1 MAESIVRL
9 RVDASGA
16 TKALQGVQRQ
26 TNQLQNAFGGLR
38 TAIAGIGIGFL
49 AKQTI
54 FAATNFEKLNQ
65 RLKLLTEENGTFAA
79 SLDLAREAQQ
89 KFGLSTTESLEAV
102 TQLTARLAPLGVSF
116 KDISTILI
124 GFNTAAITSGASMD
138 EQRNA
143 MIQLT
148 QALGSGVLRG
158 DEFNSISE
166 QMNTILPA
174 VAKVMGKQTG
184 ELRKLAAN
192 GEITKEV
199 MIEAFELIAK
209 ESGSMLK
216 ELIKNDPTMVFKV
229 LGNEAEALS
238 IAIGRLL
245 APVVLDATR
254 LLTKLITE
262 LTQFLESEAGQV
274 TLAFV
279 GIAAGVKALSIAIPA
294 VIGSLSTFII
304 QAQVTAASSALAAT
318 GLKGMAA
325 SSFLA
330 AGGVTKAA
338 VALSVFK
345 IALAKTGIGLA
356 VIAFGTLTAEI
367 LKVINAQKEFNKV
380 IEEGSVAETNALIEE
395 TETKIGKLEKRLN
408 KTNFVTDAFSEFLFR
423 GIGSSSM
430 LSLEIGFL
438 EEKLKKLQAR
448 LKVSTFEE
456 LDKQAQ
462 STAKALKEQNKSLAK
477 NLEINAEVSELQK
490 LEKEH
495 ELAIAEIIEKH
506 GVVRGQE
513 LILLE
518 NENLELKKQELQQK
532 KIQEEAERI
541 KGIYEQIGNEIS
553 TGISD
558 ALVDAIQGTKSLA
571 DAARA
576 IINDLATSLLRLGV
590 NTLLRRSFGGIFTD
604 LPGLANGGP
613 ASAGRSY
620 LVGERGP
627 EIFTPKSSGTVIPNN
642 MIGGGG
648 VVNNINVS
656 VDAGGSSQTASDS
669 DRGKELGVALAGAIQ
684 SELIKQK
691 RPGGLLAT

>member
-16 TKALQGVQRQ
+16 TRALQGVQRQ

-65 RLKLLTEENGTFAA
+65 RLRLLTKENGTFED
-79 SLDLAREAQQ
+79 SLNLAREAQQ

-102 TQLTARLAPLGVSF
+102 TQLTARLGPLGVGF
-116 KDISTILI
+116 EDISTILI

-174 VAKVMGKQTG
+174 VAKVMGVETG
-184 ELRKLAAN
+184 ELRKLAAQ
-192 GEITKEV
+192 GKITGDV
-199 MIEAFELIAK
+199 MIEAFELIAE
-209 ESGSMLK
+209 ESGGMLK

-229 LGNEAEALS
+229 LGNEVEALS

-254 LLTKLITE
+254 LLTKLVSE
-262 LTQFLESEAGQV
+262 LTNFLESEAGQV
-274 TLAFV
+274 TLAFL

-294 VIGSLSTFII
+294 VVGTLSTFIV

-325 SSFLA
+325 TSFLA
-330 AGGVTKAA
+330 AGGISKAT
-338 VALSVFK
+338 VALTAFK
-345 IALAKTGIGLA
+345 MALAKTGIGLA
-356 VIAFGTLTAEI
+356 VIAFGMLATEI
-367 LKVINAQKEFNKV
+367 LKVINAQKEFNRV
-380 IEEGSVAETNALIEE
+380 LEEGSVAQTKALIEE
-395 TETKIGKLEKRLN
+395 TEEKIAKLTESLKNKNAVTDFFAEMLHGVGSTHMANHEIDLLEKKLEK
-408 KTNFVTDAFSEFLFR
+408 
-423 GIGSSSM
+423 
-430 LSLEIGFL
+430 
-438 EEKLKKLQAR
+438 LQNR
-448 LKVSTFEE
+448 LKTAGFEE
-456 LDKQAQ
+456 MDRQVQ
-462 STAKALKEQNKSLAK
+462 STAKALREQNKGLAK

-495 ELAIAEIIEKH
+495 ELAIAEIIEEH

-513 LILLE
+513 LILLQ
-518 NENLELKKQELQQK
+518 NQNLELKKQELQQK
-532 KIQEEAERI
+532 RIQEEAERI
-541 KGIYEQIGNEIS
+541 KGIFKEIGNDIA

-558 ALVDAIQGTKSLA
+558 ALVDAIQGTRSLA

-590 NTLLRRSFGGIFTD
+590 NTLLKRSGIGLFAN

-656 VDAGGSSQTASDS
+656 VDAGGGSQTDGDS
-669 DRGKELGVALAGAIQ
+669 SRGKELGVALAAAIQ

>member
-16 TKALQGVQRQ
+16 TRALQGVQKQ

-49 AKQTI
+49 AKQTV
-54 FAATNFEKLNQ
+54 FAAANFEKLNQ
-65 RLKLLTEENGTFAA
+65 RLKLLTAENGNFEA

-89 KFGLSTTESLEAV
+89 KFGLSTAESLQAV

-116 KDISTILI
+116 EEITAVMM
-124 GFNTAAITSGASMD
+124 GFNTAAITSGASAD

-174 VAKVMGKQTG
+174 VAKVMGVQTG
-184 ELRKLAAN
+184 ELRKMAAQ
-192 GEITKEV
+192 GLITKDV
-199 MIEAFELIAK
+199 MIEAFELIAS
-209 ESGSMLK
+209 ESGGMLK

-229 LGNEAEALS
+229 LGNEVEALS
-238 IAIGRLL
+238 ISIGRLL

-254 LLTKLITE
+254 LLTKLVTE
-262 LTQFLESEAGQV
+262 LTSFLESEAGQV

-279 GIAAGVKALSIAIPA
+279 GIAAGVKALSIAIP
-294 VIGSLSTFII
+294 VVVGTLSTFIV
-304 QAQVTAASSALAAT
+304 QAQVTAASSVLAST

-325 SSFLA
+325 SSFIA
-330 AGGVTKAA
+330 AGGISKATI
-338 VALSVFK
+338 ALTAFK
-345 IALAKTGIGLA
+345 VALAKTGIGLA
-356 VIAFGTLTAEI
+356 VIAFGALATEI
-367 LKVINAQKEFNKV
+367 LKVINAQKEFNRV
-380 IEEGSVAETNALIEE
+380 LEEGSVAQTKALIEE
-395 TETKIGKLEKRLN
+395 TEEKIAKLTESLKN
-408 KTNFVTDAFSEFLFR
+408 KNVVTDFFAEILH
-423 GIGSSSM
+423 GAGSTNM
-430 LSLEIGFL
+430 ATHEIGIL
-438 EEKLKKLQAR
+438 EEKLEKLKNR
-448 LKVSTFEE
+448 LNEAGFEE
-456 LDKQAQ
+456 MDRQAQ
-462 STAKALKEQNKSLAK
+462 STAKALKEQNKGLAK

-495 ELAIAEIIEKH
+495 QLAIAEIIEKH

-513 LILLE
+513 LILLQ
-518 NENLELKKQELQQK
+518 NQNLELKKQELQQK
-532 KIQEEAERI
+532 RIQEEAERI
-541 KGIYEQIGNEIS
+541 KGIFKEIGNDIA

-558 ALVDAIQGTKSLA
+558 ALVDAIQGTRSLA
-571 DAARA
+571 DAARS

-590 NTLLRRSFGGIFTD
+590 NTLLKRSFGGIFSD

-656 VDAGGSSQTASDS
+656 VDAGGGSQTAADS
-669 DRGKELGVALAGAIQ
+669 SRGKELGVALAGAIQ

>member
-1 MAESIVRL
+1 VAESIVRL

-16 TKALQGVQRQ
+16 TRALQGVQRQ

-65 RLKLLTEENGTFAA
+65 RLKLLTKENGTFEA

-89 KFGLSTTESLEAV
+89 KFGLSTSESLQAV
-102 TQLTARLAPLGVSF
+102 TQLTARLSPLGVGF
-116 KDISTILI
+116 QEISDILI

-174 VAKVMGKQTG
+174 VAKVMGVQTG
-184 ELRKLAAN
+184 ELRKMAAQ
-192 GEITKEV
+192 GLITKDV
-199 MIEAFELIAK
+199 MIEAFQLIAK
-209 ESGSMLK
+209 ESGGMLK

-229 LGNEAEALS
+229 LGNEVEALS
-238 IAIGRLL
+238 ISIGRLL

-262 LTQFLESEAGQV
+262 LTSFLESEAGQV

-279 GIAAGVKALSIAIPA
+279 GMAAGVKALSIAIPA
-294 VIGSLSTFII
+294 VVGTLSTFIV

-330 AGGVTKAA
+330 AGGITKAA
-338 VALSVFK
+338 VALNVFK
-345 IALAKTGIGLA
+345 LALAKTGIGVA
-356 VIAFGTLTAEI
+356 VIAFGALATEV
-367 LKVINAQKEFNKV
+367 LKVINAQREFNRV
-380 IEEGSVAETNALIEE
+380 MEEGSVASTNKLIEE
-395 TETKIGKLEKRLN
+395 TEEKIAKLNEKLKN
-408 KTNFVTDAFSEFLFR
+408 TNSVSDYFKEIMHGA
-423 GIGSSSM
+423 GSSTM
-430 LSLEIGFL
+430 LKHEISVL
-438 EEKLKKLQAR
+438 EEKLGKLQDR
-448 LKVSTFEE
+448 LKVAGFEQM
-456 LDKQAQ
+456 DRQAQ
-462 STAKALKEQNKSLAK
+462 STAKALREQNKGLAK

-495 ELAIAEIIEKH
+495 ELEIAEIIKEH

-518 NENLELKKQELQQK
+518 NQNLELKKQELQQK
-532 KIQEEAERI
+532 RIQEEAKRI
-541 KGIYEQIGNEIS
+541 KGIFKEIGNDIA

-558 ALVDAIQGTKSLA
+558 ALVDAIQGTRSLA

-576 IINDLATSLLRLGV
+576 IINDLATSLLKLGV
-590 NTLLRRSFGGIFTD
+590 NTLLKRSFGGIFSN
-604 LPGLANGGP
+604 LPGLATGGP

-656 VDAGGSSQTASDS
+656 VDAGGGSQTASDS

>member
-9 RVDASGA
+9 KVDASGA
-16 TKALQGVQRQ
+16 TRALQGVQRQ

-65 RLKLLTEENGTFAA
+65 RLKLLTKENGTFEA

-102 TQLTARLAPLGVSF
+102 TQLTARLGPLGVGF
-116 KDISTILI
+116 EDISTILI

-174 VAKVMGKQTG
+174 VAKVMGVETG
-184 ELRKLAAN
+184 ELRKLAAQ
-192 GEITKEV
+192 GKITGDV
-199 MIEAFELIAK
+199 MIEAFELIAE
-209 ESGSMLK
+209 ESGGMLK

-229 LGNEAEALS
+229 LGNEVEALS

-254 LLTKLITE
+254 LLTKLISE
-262 LTQFLESEAGQV
+262 LSSFLESEAGQV

-294 VIGSLSTFII
+294 VVGSLSTFII
-304 QAQVTAASSALAAT
+304 QAQLTATSSALAAT

-325 SSFLA
+325 TSFLA
-330 AGGVTKAA
+330 AGGISKAT
-338 VALSVFK
+338 VALTAFK
-345 IALAKTGIGLA
+345 MALAKTGIGLA
-356 VIAFGTLTAEI
+356 VIAFGMLATEI
-367 LKVINAQKEFNKV
+367 LKVINAQKEFNRV
-380 IEEGSVAETNALIEE
+380 LEEGSVAQTKALIEE
-395 TETKIGKLEKRLN
+395 TEEKIAKLTESLKKKN
-408 KTNFVTDAFSEFLFR
+408 VVTDFFAEILH
-423 GIGSSSM
+423 GVGSTHM
-430 LSLEIGFL
+430 ANHEIDLL
-438 EEKLKKLQAR
+438 EEKLEKLQNR
-448 LKVSTFEE
+448 LKVAGFEE
-456 LDKQAQ
+456 MDKQVQ
-462 STAKALKEQNKSLAK
+462 STAKALREQNKGLAK

-513 LILLE
+513 LILLQ
-518 NENLELKKQELQQK
+518 NQNLELKKQELQQK
-532 KIQEEAERI
+532 RIQEEAERI
-541 KGIYEQIGNEIS
+541 KGIFKEIGNDIA

-558 ALVDAIQGTKSLA
+558 ALVDAIQGTRSLA

-576 IINDLATSLLRLGV
+576 IINDLATSLLRLGI
-590 NTLLRRSFGGIFTD
+590 NTLLKRSFGGIFSD
-604 LPGLANGGP
+604 LDGLATGGP

-620 LVGERGP
+620 LVGEKGP

-656 VDAGGSSQTASDS
+656 VDAGGGSQTAADS

>member
-16 TKALQGVQRQ
+16 TRALQGVQKQ

-49 AKQTI
+49 AKQTV
-54 FAATNFEKLNQ
+54 FAAANFEKLNQ
-65 RLKLLTEENGTFAA
+65 RLKLLTAENGNFQA

-89 KFGLSTTESLEAV
+89 KFGLSTAESLQAV

-116 KDISTILI
+116 KEITAVMM
-124 GFNTAAITSGASMD
+124 GFNTAAITSGASAD

-174 VAKVMGKQTG
+174 VAKVMGVQTG
-184 ELRKLAAN
+184 ELRKMAAQ
-192 GEITKEV
+192 GLITKDV
-199 MIEAFELIAK
+199 MIEAFQLIAK
-209 ESGSMLK
+209 ESGGMLK

-229 LGNEAEALS
+229 LGNEVEALS

-254 LLTKLITE
+254 LLTKLITQ
-262 LTQFLESEAGQV
+262 LTSFLESEAGQV

-279 GIAAGVKALSIAIPA
+279 GMAAGVKALSIAIPA
-294 VIGSLSTFII
+294 VVGTLSTFIV

-330 AGGVTKAA
+330 AGGITKAA
-338 VALSVFK
+338 VALNVFK
-345 IALAKTGIGLA
+345 LALAKTGIGVA
-356 VIAFGTLTAEI
+356 VIAFGALATEV
-367 LKVINAQKEFNKV
+367 LKVINAQREFNRV
-380 IEEGSVAETNALIEE
+380 IEEGSVASTNKLIEE
-395 TETKIGKLEKRLN
+395 TEEKIAKLNEKLKN
-408 KTNFVTDAFSEFLFR
+408 TNPVSDYFKEIFH
-423 GIGSSSM
+423 GIGSSTM
-430 LSLEIGFL
+430 LNHEIGVL
-438 EEKLKKLQAR
+438 EEKLGKLQER
-448 LKVSTFEE
+448 LKVAGFEE
-456 LDKQAQ
+456 LDRQAQ
-462 STAKALKEQNKSLAK
+462 STAKALREQNKGLAK
-477 NLEINAEVSELQK
+477 NLEINEEVSELQK

-518 NENLELKKQELQQK
+518 NQNLELKKQELQQK
-532 KIQEEAERI
+532 RIQEEAERI
-541 KGIYEQIGNEIS
+541 KGIFKEIGNDIA

-558 ALVDAIQGTKSLA
+558 ALVDAIQGTRSLA

-590 NTLLRRSFGGIFTD
+590 NTLLKRSFGGIFSN
-604 LPGLANGGP
+604 LPGLAIGGP

-648 VVNNINVS
+648 VINNINVS
-656 VDAGGSSQTASDS
+656 VDAGGGSQTAADS

>member
-16 TKALQGVQRQ
+16 TRALQGVQRQ

-38 TAIAGIGIGFL
+38 TAIAGIGIGVL
-49 AKQTI
+49 AKQTV
-54 FAATNFEKLNQ
+54 FAAANFEKLNQ
-65 RLKLLTEENGTFAA
+65 RLKLLTAENGNFQA

-89 KFGLSTTESLEAV
+89 KFGLSTAESLQAV

-116 KDISTILI
+116 EEITAVMM
-124 GFNTAAITSGASMD
+124 GFNTAAITSGASAD

-174 VAKVMGKQTG
+174 VAKVMGVQTG
-184 ELRKLAAN
+184 ELRKMAAQ
-192 GEITKEV
+192 GLITKDV
-199 MIEAFELIAK
+199 MIEAFQLIAQ
-209 ESGSMLK
+209 ESGGMLK

-254 LLTKLITE
+254 LLTKLISE
-262 LTQFLESEAGQV
+262 LTSFLESEAGQV

-294 VIGSLSTFII
+294 VVGSLSTFIV

-330 AGGVTKAA
+330 AGGISKATI
-338 VALSVFK
+338 ALTAFK
-345 IALAKTGIGLA
+345 MALAKTGIGLA
-356 VIAFGTLTAEI
+356 VVAFGMFATEI
-367 LKVINAQKEFNKV
+367 LKVINAQKEFNRV
-380 IEEGSVAETNALIEE
+380 LEEGNVAQTQALID
-395 TETKIGKLEKRLN
+395 ETKEKITKLTESLQKKN
-408 KTNFVTDAFSEFLFR
+408 VVTDFFAEIFH
-423 GIGSSSM
+423 GVGSTHM
-430 LSLEIGFL
+430 ANHELGLL
-438 EEKLKKLQAR
+438 EEKLEKLENR
-448 LKVSTFEE
+448 LKTAGFEE
-456 LDKQAQ
+456 MDRQVQ
-462 STAKALKEQNKSLAK
+462 STAKALREQNKGLAK

-495 ELAIAEIIEKH
+495 ELAIAEIIKEH

-513 LILLE
+513 LILLQ
-518 NENLELKKQELQQK
+518 NQNLELKKQELQQK
-532 KIQEEAERI
+532 RIQEEAERI
-541 KGIYEQIGNEIS
+541 KGIFKQIGNDIA

-558 ALVDAIQGTKSLA
+558 ALVDAIQGTRSLA

-590 NTLLRRSFGGIFTD
+590 NTLLKRSFGGIFSD
-604 LPGLANGGP
+604 LPGLATGGP

-620 LVGERGP
+620 LVGEKGP

-656 VDAGGSSQTASDS
+656 VDAGGSQTAADS

>member
-1 MAESIVRL
+1 VAESIVRL

-16 TKALQGVQRQ
+16 TRALQGVQRQ

-49 AKQTI
+49 AKQTV
-54 FAATNFEKLNQ
+54 FAAANFEKLNQ
-65 RLKLLTEENGTFAA
+65 RLKLLTAENGNFEA

-89 KFGLSTTESLEAV
+89 KFGLSTAESLQAV

-116 KDISTILI
+116 EEITAVMM
-124 GFNTAAITSGASMD
+124 GFNTAAITSGASAD

-174 VAKVMGKQTG
+174 VAKVMGVQTG
-184 ELRKLAAN
+184 ELRKMAAQ
-192 GEITKEV
+192 GLITKDV
-199 MIEAFELIAK
+199 MIEAFQLIAS
-209 ESGSMLK
+209 ESGGMLK

-229 LGNEAEALS
+229 LGNEVEALS
-238 IAIGRLL
+238 ISIGRLL

-262 LTQFLESEAGQV
+262 LTSFLESEAGQV

-279 GIAAGVKALSIAIPA
+279 GMAAGVKALSIAIPA
-294 VIGSLSTFII
+294 VVGTLSTFIV
-304 QAQVTAASSALAAT
+304 QAQVTAASSVLAST

-325 SSFLA
+325 SSFIA
-330 AGGVTKAA
+330 AGGISKAA
-338 VALSVFK
+338 VALTAFK
-345 IALAKTGIGLA
+345 VALAKTGIGLA
-356 VIAFGTLTAEI
+356 VIAFGALATEI
-367 LKVINAQKEFNKV
+367 LKVINAQKEFNRV
-380 IEEGSVAETNALIEE
+380 LEEGSVAQTKALIEE
-395 TETKIGKLEKRLN
+395 TEEKIAKLTESLKN
-408 KTNFVTDAFSEFLFR
+408 KNVITNFFAEFAH
-423 GIGSSSM
+423 GAGSTHM
-430 LSLEIGFL
+430 ATHEIGIL
-438 EEKLKKLQAR
+438 EEKLEKLKNR
-448 LKVSTFEE
+448 LNEAGFEE
-456 LDKQAQ
+456 LDRQAQ
-462 STAKALKEQNKSLAK
+462 STAKALKEQNKGLAK

-495 ELAIAEIIEKH
+495 QLAIAEIIEKH

-518 NENLELKKQELQQK
+518 NQNLELKKQELQQK
-532 KIQEEAERI
+532 RIQEEAERI
-541 KGIYEQIGNEIS
+541 KGIFKEIGNDIA

-558 ALVDAIQGTKSLA
+558 ALVDAIQGTRSLA
-571 DAARA
+571 DAARS

-590 NTLLRRSFGGIFTD
+590 NTLLKRSFGGIFSD

-656 VDAGGSSQTASDS
+656 VDAGGGSQTAADS
-669 DRGKELGVALAGAIQ
+669 SRGKELGVALAGAIQ

>member
-9 RVDASGA
+9 KVDASGA
-16 TKALQGVQRQ
+16 TRALQGVQRQ

-38 TAIAGIGIGFL
+38 TAIAGLGIGFL

-65 RLKLLTEENGTFAA
+65 RLKLLTKENGTFEA

-89 KFGLSTTESLEAV
+89 KFGLSTSESLEAV
-102 TQLTARLAPLGVSF
+102 TQLTARLGPLGVGF
-116 KDISTILI
+116 EDIRTILI

-174 VAKVMGKQTG
+174 VAKVMGVQTG
-184 ELRKLAAN
+184 ELRKMAAN
-192 GEITKEV
+192 GEITKDV
-199 MIEAFELIAK
+199 MIEAFQLIAQ
-209 ESGSMLK
+209 ESGDMLK

-254 LLTKLITE
+254 LLTKLISE
-262 LTQFLESEAGQV
+262 LTSFLESEAGQV

-294 VIGSLSTFII
+294 VVGSLSTFII
-304 QAQVTAASSALAAT
+304 QAQLTATSSALAAT

-325 SSFLA
+325 TSFLA
-330 AGGVTKAA
+330 AGGISKAT
-338 VALSVFK
+338 VALTAFK
-345 IALAKTGIGLA
+345 MALAKTGIGLA
-356 VIAFGTLTAEI
+356 VIAFGMLATEI
-367 LKVINAQKEFNKV
+367 LKVINAQKEFNRV
-380 IEEGSVAETNALIEE
+380 LEEGSVAQTKALIEE
-395 TETKIGKLEKRLN
+395 TEEKIAKLTESLKKKN
-408 KTNFVTDAFSEFLFR
+408 VVTDFFAEMLH
-423 GIGSSSM
+423 GVGSTHM
-430 LSLEIGFL
+430 ANHEIDLL
-438 EEKLKKLQAR
+438 EEKLEKLQNR
-448 LKVSTFEE
+448 LKVAGFEE
-456 LDKQAQ
+456 MDRQVQ
-462 STAKALKEQNKSLAK
+462 STAKALREQNKGLAK

-495 ELAIAEIIEKH
+495 ELAIAEIIEEH

-513 LILLE
+513 LILLQ
-518 NENLELKKQELQQK
+518 NQNLELKKQELQQK
-532 KIQEEAERI
+532 RIQEEAERI
-541 KGIYEQIGNEIS
+541 KGIFKEIGNDIA

-558 ALVDAIQGTKSLA
+558 ALVDAIQGTRSLA

-576 IINDLATSLLRLGV
+576 IINDLATSLLRLGI
-590 NTLLRRSFGGIFTD
+590 NTLLKRSFGGIFSD
-604 LPGLANGGP
+604 LPGLATGGP

-620 LVGERGP
+620 LVGEKGP

-656 VDAGGSSQTASDS
+656 VDAGGGSQTAADS

>member
-16 TKALQGVQRQ
+16 TRALQGVQRQ

-49 AKQTI
+49 AKQTV
-54 FAATNFEKLNQ
+54 FAAANFEKLNQ
-65 RLKLLTEENGTFAA
+65 RLKLLTAENGNFEA

-89 KFGLSTTESLEAV
+89 KFGLSTAESLQAV

-116 KDISTILI
+116 EEITAVMM
-124 GFNTAAITSGASMD
+124 GFNTAAITSGASAD

-174 VAKVMGKQTG
+174 VAKVMGVQTG
-184 ELRKLAAN
+184 ELRKMAAQ
-192 GEITKEV
+192 GLITKDV
-199 MIEAFELIAK
+199 MIEAFQLIAS
-209 ESGSMLK
+209 ESGGMLK

-229 LGNEAEALS
+229 LGNEVEALS
-238 IAIGRLL
+238 ISIGRLL

-262 LTQFLESEAGQV
+262 LTSFLESEAGQV

-279 GIAAGVKALSIAIPA
+279 GMAAGVKALSIAIPA
-294 VIGSLSTFII
+294 VVGTLSTFIV
-304 QAQVTAASSALAAT
+304 QAQVTAASSVLAST

-325 SSFLA
+325 SSFIA
-330 AGGVTKAA
+330 AGGISKAA
-338 VALSVFK
+338 VALTAFK
-345 IALAKTGIGLA
+345 VALAKTGIGLA
-356 VIAFGTLTAEI
+356 VIAFGALATEI
-367 LKVINAQKEFNKV
+367 LKVINAQKEFNRV
-380 IEEGSVAETNALIEE
+380 LEEGSVAQTKALIEE
-395 TETKIGKLEKRLN
+395 TEEKIAKLTESLKN
-408 KTNFVTDAFSEFLFR
+408 KNVITNFFAEFAH
-423 GIGSSSM
+423 GAGSTHM
-430 LSLEIGFL
+430 ATHEIGIL
-438 EEKLKKLQAR
+438 EEKLEKLKNR
-448 LKVSTFEE
+448 LNEAGFEE
-456 LDKQAQ
+456 LDRQAQ
-462 STAKALKEQNKSLAK
+462 STAKALKEQNKGLAK

-495 ELAIAEIIEKH
+495 QLAIAEIIEKH

-518 NENLELKKQELQQK
+518 NQNLELKKQELQQK
-532 KIQEEAERI
+532 RIQEEAERI
-541 KGIYEQIGNEIS
+541 KGIFKEIGNDIA

-558 ALVDAIQGTKSLA
+558 ALVDAIQGTRSLA
-571 DAARA
+571 DAARS

-590 NTLLRRSFGGIFTD
+590 NTLLKRSFGGIFSD

-656 VDAGGSSQTASDS
+656 VDAGGGSQTAADS
-669 DRGKELGVALAGAIQ
+669 SRGKELGVALAGAIQ

>member
-16 TKALQGVQRQ
+16 TRALQGVQRQ

-65 RLKLLTEENGTFAA
+65 RLKLLTKENGTFEA

-89 KFGLSTTESLEAV
+89 KFGLSTSESLQAV
-102 TQLTARLAPLGVSF
+102 TQLTARLSPLGVGF
-116 KDISTILI
+116 QEISDILI

-174 VAKVMGKQTG
+174 VAKVMGVQTG
-184 ELRKLAAN
+184 ELRKMAAQ
-192 GEITKEV
+192 GLITKDV
-199 MIEAFELIAK
+199 MIEAFQLIAK
-209 ESGSMLK
+209 ESGGMLK

-229 LGNEAEALS
+229 LGNEVEALS
-238 IAIGRLL
+238 ISIGRLL

-262 LTQFLESEAGQV
+262 LTSFLESEAGQV

-279 GIAAGVKALSIAIPA
+279 GMAAGVKALSIAIPA
-294 VIGSLSTFII
+294 VVGTLSTFIV
-304 QAQVTAASSALAAT
+304 QAQVTAASSVLAAT

-338 VALSVFK
+338 VALNVFK
-345 IALAKTGIGLA
+345 LALAKTGIGVA
-356 VIAFGTLTAEI
+356 VIAFGALATEV
-367 LKVINAQKEFNKV
+367 LKVINAQREFNRV
-380 IEEGSVAETNALIEE
+380 MEEGSVASTNKLIEE
-395 TETKIGKLEKRLN
+395 TEEKIAKLNEKLKN
-408 KTNFVTDAFSEFLFR
+408 TNSVSDYFKEIMHGA
-423 GIGSSSM
+423 GSSTM
-430 LSLEIGFL
+430 LKHEISVL
-438 EEKLKKLQAR
+438 EEKLGKLQDR
-448 LKVSTFEE
+448 LKVAGFEQM
-456 LDKQAQ
+456 DRQAQ
-462 STAKALKEQNKSLAK
+462 STAKALREQNKGLAK

-495 ELAIAEIIEKH
+495 ELEIAEIIKEH

-518 NENLELKKQELQQK
+518 NQNLELKKQELQQK
-532 KIQEEAERI
+532 RIQEEAKRI
-541 KGIYEQIGNEIS
+541 KGIFKEIGNDIA

-558 ALVDAIQGTKSLA
+558 ALVDAIQGTRSLA

-576 IINDLATSLLRLGV
+576 IINDLATSLLKLGV
-590 NTLLRRSFGGIFTD
+590 NTLLKRSFGGIFSN
-604 LPGLANGGP
+604 LPGLATGGP

-656 VDAGGSSQTASDS
+656 VDAGGGSQTASDS

>member
-16 TKALQGVQRQ
+16 TRALQGVQRQ

-65 RLKLLTEENGTFAA
+65 RLKLLTKENGTFEA

-89 KFGLSTTESLEAV
+89 KFGLSTSESLQAV
-102 TQLTARLAPLGVSF
+102 TQLTARLSPLGVGF
-116 KDISTILI
+116 QEISDILI

-174 VAKVMGKQTG
+174 VAKVMGVQTG
-184 ELRKLAAN
+184 ELRKMAAQ
-192 GEITKEV
+192 GLITKDV
-199 MIEAFELIAK
+199 MIEAFQLIAK
-209 ESGSMLK
+209 ESGGMLK

-229 LGNEAEALS
+229 LGNEVEALS
-238 IAIGRLL
+238 ISIGRLL

-262 LTQFLESEAGQV
+262 LTSFLESEAGQV

-279 GIAAGVKALSIAIPA
+279 GMAAGVKALSIAIPA
-294 VIGSLSTFII
+294 VVGTLSTFII
-304 QAQVTAASSALAAT
+304 QAQVTAASSVLAAT

-338 VALSVFK
+338 VALNVFK
-345 IALAKTGIGLA
+345 LALAKTGIGVA
-356 VIAFGTLTAEI
+356 VIAFGALATEV
-367 LKVINAQKEFNKV
+367 LKVINAQREFNRV
-380 IEEGSVAETNALIEE
+380 MEEGSVASTNKLIEE
-395 TETKIGKLEKRLN
+395 TEEKIAKLNEKLKN
-408 KTNFVTDAFSEFLFR
+408 TNSVSDYFKEIMHGA
-423 GIGSSSM
+423 GSSTM
-430 LSLEIGFL
+430 LKHEISVL
-438 EEKLKKLQAR
+438 EEKLGKLQDR
-448 LKVSTFEE
+448 LKVAGFEQM
-456 LDKQAQ
+456 DRQAQ
-462 STAKALKEQNKSLAK
+462 STAKALREQNKGLAK

-495 ELAIAEIIEKH
+495 ELEIAEIIKEH

-518 NENLELKKQELQQK
+518 NQNLELKKQELQQK
-532 KIQEEAERI
+532 RIQEEAKRI
-541 KGIYEQIGNEIS
+541 KGIFKEIGNDIA

-558 ALVDAIQGTKSLA
+558 ALVDAIQGTRSLA

-576 IINDLATSLLRLGV
+576 IINDLATSLLKLGV
-590 NTLLRRSFGGIFTD
+590 NTLLKRSFGGIFSN
-604 LPGLANGGP
+604 LPGLATGGP

-656 VDAGGSSQTASDS
+656 VDAGGGSQTASDS

>member
-16 TKALQGVQRQ
+16 TRALQGVQRQ

-49 AKQTI
+49 AKQTV
-54 FAATNFEKLNQ
+54 FAAANFEKLNQ
-65 RLKLLTEENGTFAA
+65 RLKLLTAENGNFEA

-89 KFGLSTTESLEAV
+89 KFGLSTAESLQAV

-116 KDISTILI
+116 EEITAVMM
-124 GFNTAAITSGASMD
+124 GFNTAAITSGASAD

-174 VAKVMGKQTG
+174 VAKVMGVQTG
-184 ELRKLAAN
+184 ELRKMAAQ
-192 GEITKEV
+192 GLITKDV
-199 MIEAFELIAK
+199 MIEAFQLIAS
-209 ESGSMLK
+209 ESGGMLK

-229 LGNEAEALS
+229 LGNEVEALS
-238 IAIGRLL
+238 ISIGRLL

-254 LLTKLITE
+254 LLTKLVTE
-262 LTQFLESEAGQV
+262 LTSFLESEAGQV

-279 GIAAGVKALSIAIPA
+279 GMAAGVKALSIAIPA
-294 VIGSLSTFII
+294 VVGTLSTFIV
-304 QAQVTAASSALAAT
+304 QAQVTAASSVLAST

-325 SSFLA
+325 SSFIA
-330 AGGVTKAA
+330 AGGISKAA
-338 VALSVFK
+338 IALTAFK
-345 IALAKTGIGLA
+345 VALAKTGIGLA
-356 VIAFGTLTAEI
+356 VIAFGALATEI
-367 LKVINAQKEFNKV
+367 LKVINAQKEFNRV
-380 IEEGSVAETNALIEE
+380 LEEGSVAQTKALIEE
-395 TETKIGKLEKRLN
+395 TEEKIAKLTESLKN
-408 KTNFVTDAFSEFLFR
+408 KNVVTDFFAEILH
-423 GIGSSSM
+423 GAGSTHM
-430 LSLEIGFL
+430 ATHEIGIL
-438 EEKLKKLQAR
+438 EEKLEKLKNR
-448 LKVSTFEE
+448 LNEAGFEE
-456 LDKQAQ
+456 MDRQAQ
-462 STAKALKEQNKSLAK
+462 STAKALKEQNKGLAK

-495 ELAIAEIIEKH
+495 QLAIAEIIEKH

-513 LILLE
+513 LILLQ
-518 NENLELKKQELQQK
+518 NQNLELKKQELQQK
-532 KIQEEAERI
+532 RIQEEAERI
-541 KGIYEQIGNEIS
+541 KGIFKEIGNDIA

-558 ALVDAIQGTKSLA
+558 ALVDAIQGTRSLA
-571 DAARA
+571 DAARS

-590 NTLLRRSFGGIFTD
+590 NTLLKRSFGGIFSN

-656 VDAGGSSQTASDS
+656 VDAGGGSQTAADS
-669 DRGKELGVALAGAIQ
+669 SRGKELGVALAGAIQ

>member
-16 TKALQGVQRQ
+16 TRALQGVQRQ

-49 AKQTI
+49 AKQTV
-54 FAATNFEKLNQ
+54 FAAANFEKLNQ
-65 RLKLLTEENGTFAA
+65 RLKLLTAENGNFEA

-89 KFGLSTTESLEAV
+89 KFGLSTAESLQAV

-116 KDISTILI
+116 EEITAVMM
-124 GFNTAAITSGASMD
+124 GFNTAAITSGASAD

-174 VAKVMGKQTG
+174 VAKVMGVQTG
-184 ELRKLAAN
+184 ELRKMAAQ
-192 GEITKEV
+192 GLITKDV
-199 MIEAFELIAK
+199 MIEAFELIAS
-209 ESGSMLK
+209 ESGGMLK

-229 LGNEAEALS
+229 LGNEVEALS
-238 IAIGRLL
+238 ISIGRLL

-254 LLTKLITE
+254 LLTKLVTE
-262 LTQFLESEAGQV
+262 LTSFLESEAGQV

-279 GIAAGVKALSIAIPA
+279 GIAAGVKALSIAIP
-294 VIGSLSTFII
+294 VVVGTLSTFIV
-304 QAQVTAASSALAAT
+304 QAQVTAASSVLAST

-325 SSFLA
+325 SSFIA
-330 AGGVTKAA
+330 AGGISKATI
-338 VALSVFK
+338 ALTAFK
-345 IALAKTGIGLA
+345 VALAKTGIGLA
-356 VIAFGTLTAEI
+356 VIAFGALATEI
-367 LKVINAQKEFNKV
+367 LKVINAQKEFNRV
-380 IEEGSVAETNALIEE
+380 LEEGSVAQTKALIEE
-395 TETKIGKLEKRLN
+395 TEEKIAKLTESLKN
-408 KTNFVTDAFSEFLFR
+408 KNVVTDFFAEILH
-423 GIGSSSM
+423 GAGSTNM
-430 LSLEIGFL
+430 ATHEIGIL
-438 EEKLKKLQAR
+438 EEKLEKLKNR
-448 LKVSTFEE
+448 LNEAGFEE
-456 LDKQAQ
+456 MDRQAQ
-462 STAKALKEQNKSLAK
+462 STAKALKEQNKGLAK

-495 ELAIAEIIEKH
+495 QLAIAEIIEKH

-513 LILLE
+513 LILLQ
-518 NENLELKKQELQQK
+518 NQNLELKKQELQQK
-532 KIQEEAERI
+532 RIQEEAERI
-541 KGIYEQIGNEIS
+541 KGIFKEIGNDIA

-558 ALVDAIQGTKSLA
+558 ALVDAIQGTRSLA
-571 DAARA
+571 DAARS

-590 NTLLRRSFGGIFTD
+590 NTLLKRSFGGIFSD

-656 VDAGGSSQTASDS
+656 VDAGGGSQTAADS
-669 DRGKELGVALAGAIQ
+669 SRGKELGVALAGAIQ

>member
-16 TKALQGVQRQ
+16 TRALQGVQRQ

-49 AKQTI
+49 AKQTV
-54 FAATNFEKLNQ
+54 FAAANFEKLNQ
-65 RLKLLTEENGTFAA
+65 RLKLLTAENGNFQA

-89 KFGLSTTESLEAV
+89 KFGLSTAESLQAV

-116 KDISTILI
+116 EEITAVMM
-124 GFNTAAITSGASMD
+124 GFNTAAITSGASAD

-174 VAKVMGKQTG
+174 VAKVMGVQTG
-184 ELRKLAAN
+184 ELRKMAAQ
-192 GEITKEV
+192 GLITKDV
-199 MIEAFELIAK
+199 MIEAFQLIAQ
-209 ESGSMLK
+209 ESGGMLK

-229 LGNEAEALS
+229 LGNEVEALS

-262 LTQFLESEAGQV
+262 LTNFLESEAGQV

-294 VIGSLSTFII
+294 VVGTLSTFIV

-338 VALSVFK
+338 VALNVFK
-345 IALAKTGIGLA
+345 LALAKTGIGVA
-356 VIAFGTLTAEI
+356 VIAFGALATEV
-367 LKVINAQKEFNKV
+367 LKVINAQKEFNRV
-380 IEEGSVAETNALIEE
+380 IEEGSVASTNKLIEE
-395 TETKIGKLEKRLN
+395 TEEKIAKLNEKLN
-408 KTNFVTDAFSEFLFR
+408 NTGPVSDYFKELFH
-423 GIGSSSM
+423 GIGSSTM
-430 LSLEIGFL
+430 LNHEIGVL
-438 EEKLKKLQAR
+438 EEKLGKLQER
-448 LKVSTFEE
+448 LKVAGFEE
-456 LDKQAQ
+456 LDRQAQ
-462 STAKALKEQNKSLAK
+462 STAKALREQNKGLAK

-518 NENLELKKQELQQK
+518 NQNLELKKQELQQK
-532 KIQEEAERI
+532 RIQAEAERI
-541 KGIYEQIGNEIS
+541 KGIFKEIGNDIA

-558 ALVDAIQGTKSLA
+558 ALVDAIQGTRSLA

-576 IINDLATSLLRLGV
+576 IINDLATSLLRLGI
-590 NTLLRRSFGGIFTD
+590 NTLLRRSFGGIFSD

-656 VDAGGSSQTASDS
+656 VDAGGGSQTAADS
-669 DRGKELGVALAGAIQ
+669 NRGKELGVALAGAIQ

>member
-1 MAESIVRL
+1 VAESIVRL

-16 TKALQGVQRQ
+16 TRALQGVQRQ

-65 RLKLLTEENGTFAA
+65 RLKLLTKENGTFEA

-89 KFGLSTTESLEAV
+89 KFGLSTSESLQAV
-102 TQLTARLAPLGVSF
+102 TQLTARLSPLGVGF
-116 KDISTILI
+116 QEISDILI

-174 VAKVMGKQTG
+174 VAKVMGVQTG
-184 ELRKLAAN
+184 ELRKMAAQ
-192 GEITKEV
+192 GLITKDV
-199 MIEAFELIAK
+199 MIEAFQLIAK
-209 ESGSMLK
+209 ESGGMLK

-229 LGNEAEALS
+229 LGNEVEALS
-238 IAIGRLL
+238 ISIGRLL

-262 LTQFLESEAGQV
+262 LTSFLESEAGQV

-279 GIAAGVKALSIAIPA
+279 GMAAGVKALSIAIPA
-294 VIGSLSTFII
+294 VVGTLSTFIV
-304 QAQVTAASSALAAT
+304 QAQVTAASSVLAAT

-338 VALSVFK
+338 VALNVFK
-345 IALAKTGIGLA
+345 LALAKTGIGVA
-356 VIAFGTLTAEI
+356 VIAFGALATEV
-367 LKVINAQKEFNKV
+367 LKVINAQREFNRV
-380 IEEGSVAETNALIEE
+380 MEEGSVASTNKLIEE
-395 TETKIGKLEKRLN
+395 TEEKIAKLNEKLKN
-408 KTNFVTDAFSEFLFR
+408 TNSVSDYFKEIMHGA
-423 GIGSSSM
+423 GSSTM
-430 LSLEIGFL
+430 LKHEISVL
-438 EEKLKKLQAR
+438 EEKLGKLQDR
-448 LKVSTFEE
+448 LKVAGFEQM
-456 LDKQAQ
+456 DRQAQ
-462 STAKALKEQNKSLAK
+462 STAKALREQNKGLAK

-495 ELAIAEIIEKH
+495 ELEIAEIIKEH

-518 NENLELKKQELQQK
+518 NQNLELKKQELQQK
-532 KIQEEAERI
+532 RIQEEAKRI
-541 KGIYEQIGNEIS
+541 KGIFKEIGNDIA

-558 ALVDAIQGTKSLA
+558 ALVDAIQGTRSLA

-576 IINDLATSLLRLGV
+576 IINDLATSLLKLGV
-590 NTLLRRSFGGIFTD
+590 NTLLKRSFGGIFSN
-604 LPGLANGGP
+604 LPGLATGGP

-656 VDAGGSSQTASDS
+656 VDAGGGSQTASDS

>member
-1 MAESIVRL
+1 MAESIVKL

-16 TKALQGVQRQ
+16 TRALQGVQRQ

-49 AKQTI
+49 AKQTV
-54 FAATNFEKLNQ
+54 FAAANFEKLNQ
-65 RLKLLTEENGTFAA
+65 RLKLLTAENGNFQA

-89 KFGLSTTESLEAV
+89 KFGLSTAESLQAV

-116 KDISTILI
+116 EEITAVMM
-124 GFNTAAITSGASMD
+124 GFNTAAITSGASAD

-174 VAKVMGKQTG
+174 VAKVMGVQTG
-184 ELRKLAAN
+184 ELRKMAAQ
-192 GEITKEV
+192 GLITKDV
-199 MIEAFELIAK
+199 MIEAFQLIAS

-229 LGNEAEALS
+229 LGNEVEALS

-262 LTQFLESEAGQV
+262 LTSFLESEAGQV

-279 GIAAGVKALSIAIPA
+279 GMAAGVKALSIAIPA
-294 VIGSLSTFII
+294 VVGTLSTFIV

-330 AGGVTKAA
+330 AGGITKAA
-338 VALSVFK
+338 VALNVFK
-345 IALAKTGIGLA
+345 LALAKTGIGVA
-356 VIAFGTLTAEI
+356 VIAFGALATEV
-367 LKVINAQKEFNKV
+367 LKVINAQKEFNRV
-380 IEEGSVAETNALIEE
+380 LEEGSVASTNKLIEE
-395 TETKIGKLEKRLN
+395 TEEKIAKLN
-408 KTNFVTDAFSEFLFR
+408 
-423 GIGSSSM
+423 
-430 LSLEIGFL
+430 
-438 EEKLKKLQAR
+438 EKLKNTNDASDYFKEMLHGMGSSRMLNHEISVLEKKLGKLQER
-448 LKVSTFEE
+448 LKVAGFEE
-456 LDKQAQ
+456 MDRQAQ
-462 STAKALKEQNKSLAK
+462 STAKALREQNKGLAK

-518 NENLELKKQELQQK
+518 NQNLELKKQELQQK

-541 KGIYEQIGNEIS
+541 KGIFKEIGNDIA

-558 ALVDAIQGTKSLA
+558 ALVDAIQGTRSLA

-590 NTLLRRSFGGIFTD
+590 NTLLKRSFGGIFSN
-604 LPGLANGGP
+604 LPGLATGGP

-648 VVNNINVS
+648 VINNINVS
-656 VDAGGSSQTASDS
+656 VDAGGSQTAADS